1 MPRLSATAFFQIGG
15 LIQFCQDQIAAAKAI
30 DSEGGA
36 TVTPNE
42 MLAIALA
49 VFVPALEKFL
59 LPTIPRDTIQAI
71 AAALEVASDRL
82 EDIRAQAAAILD
94 KAETASDAVL
104 SVLED

>member
-1 MPRLSATAFFQIGG
+1 MPRISPVAFFQIGA
-15 LIQFCQDQIAAAKAI
+15 LIQFYQDQMAAAKAI

-82 EDIRAQAAAILD
+82 EDIREQASAILD

>member
-1 MPRLSATAFFQIGG
+1 MPRLSATAFIQIGA
-15 LIQFCQDQIAAAKAI
+15 LFQLFDRQVAAAKAAE
-30 DSEGGA
+30 SEGGA
-36 TVTPNE
+36 KVTPNE
-42 MLAIALA
+42 ALGIALA
-49 VFVPALEKFL
+49 VFVPALERFI

>member
-1 MPRLSATAFFQIGG
+1 
-15 LIQFCQDQIAAAKAI
+15 
-30 DSEGGA
+30 
-36 TVTPNE
+36 
-42 MLAIALA
+42 
-49 VFVPALEKFL
+49 